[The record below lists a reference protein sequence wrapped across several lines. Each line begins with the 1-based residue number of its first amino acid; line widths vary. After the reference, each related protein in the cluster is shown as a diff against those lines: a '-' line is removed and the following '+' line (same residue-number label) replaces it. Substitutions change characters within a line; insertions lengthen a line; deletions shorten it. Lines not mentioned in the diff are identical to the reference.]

1 MSDKTK
7 LPFFPLGIVAYPGEL
22 VNLHI
27 FEPRYRELFKEL
39 ESGELEHFVIVPVVN
54 GKLMGR
60 GTLLELA
67 AVAKTYQS
75 GEMDITAL
83 GLKPVDVKSF
93 SESLPSKLYAGGDVT
108 FPDFTTA
115 SGDLSLTEK
124 LREACSELFVALSI
138 HRPLPPVTIPCF
150 SFEIGHRIGMN
161 LDQEYTLLTI
171 DDEMDRQ
178 RFLLGAIRE
187 SLAAAKKT
195 LDMKRKIQQNG
206 HFRYLKSDF

>member
-1 MSDKTK
+1 MSNTLR

-27 FEPRYRELFKEL
+27 FEPRYRQLFSEL
-39 ESGELEHFVIVPVVN
+39 EAGELATFVVVPVLK

-60 GTLLELA
+60 ATELELT
-67 AVAKTYQS
+67 AVAKTYKS

-83 GLKPVDVKSF
+83 GLRPVNVEGYSDR
-93 SESLPSKLYAGGDVT
+93 LPDKLYPGGDVMY
-108 FPDFTTA
+108 PLFTATTE
-115 SGDLSLTEK
+115 DHDLTEK
-124 LREACSELFVALSI
+124 LRNSCSDLMIALGI
-138 HRPLPPVTIPCF
+138 HRPLPPLDHPCF
-150 SFEIGHRIGMN
+150 SFEVGHRIGMN
-161 LDQEYTLLTI
+161 LEQEYTLLTI
-171 DDEMDRQ
+171 DDESDRQ

-187 SLAAAKKT
+187 SLNAAKKT